1 MPIERSLE
9 QGRDE
14 REARSAAPEANPDM
28 HRESTPEGTPDR
40 AADGRP
46 ERPAISLRRHFVPAG
61 GNPADEVEWD
71 VRSAVIQGEGGETV
85 FEQRDV
91 EVPRAWSQLA
101 TNVVVSKYFRGP
113 LGTPQR
119 ERSVRQLIGR
129 VVTTIA
135 EWGTAQRYFVTPEDQ
150 RTFEGELTHLL
161 LQQKLS
167 FNSPVWFNVGV
178 EPKPQC
184 SACFILSVEDTMD
197 SILDWYRKEG
207 IIFKGGSGSGVNLSR
222 LRSSKE
228 RLGGGGTA
236 SGPVSF
242 MRAADASAG
251 VIKSGG
257 KTRRAAKMVVLD
269 ADHPDIVEFIRCKAE
284 EERKAWALIAAG
296 YDSSLDGPAYGSIFF
311 QNANNSVRVTDEFMR
326 AAAEGRSWST
336 RFVTSGDVAETY
348 PAHDLLRM
356 IAEATHQCG
365 DPGMQ
370 FDTTI
375 NAWHT
380 CPNSGRINA
389 SNPCSEYMH
398 LDDSA
403 CNLASL
409 NLMRFVD
416 DDGNFD
422 VASFTHAV
430 DVAIMAQD
438 ILVDRSS
445 YPTEAIARNAHAFR
459 ELGLGYANLGALLM
473 SLGLPY
479 DSEAGREYAAAVTA
493 LMCGRAYRHSARVA
507 AALGPYEGYAVNR
520 DAQLRVI
527 DKHRG
532 HAYRLNPTY
541 VPLDLLAAARESW
554 DEALALARDHGVRNS
569 QVTVLAPTG
578 TIAFMLDCDTTGVEP
593 DIALVKYKKLVGGGM
608 LKIVNTTVPRAL
620 KRLGYDSR
628 EVQSI
633 VEYID
638 EQETI
643 EGAPDLRPEHLAV
656 FDCAFK
662 PARGIRSIAPLGH
675 VRMMAAVQPFI
686 SGAISK
692 TINMPEQATVEDIE
706 QAYVEAW
713 RLGLKAV
720 AIYRDGCKKTQPLNT
735 AKPAREAAGVAEPAV
750 AAKPVRRRLPA
761 DRQATCHKF
770 DIAGH
775 EGYIHVGF
783 FEDGTPGEIFIKMA
797 KEGSTISGLM
807 DTVGVLTS
815 MALQYGVPLEVL
827 VSKFSHVRFEPS
839 GFTKNS
845 DIPMAKSLIDYIF
858 RFLGT
863 RFLSGEQRVAV
874 GLLERHES
882 AGTPQAVVGGA
893 TAGDG
898 GRLPRPSASLAAPA
912 LGTGAPASHPIGFAT
927 SLASGQTPITFSPQA
942 DAPSCPDCGSLM
954 VRNGAC
960 YKCFNCGATSG
971 CS

>member
-1 MPIERSLE
+1 LTAQDVVLYVRTHYKMLGAGQSGGGVRTMASEPI
-9 QGRDE
+9 GRDE
-14 REARSAAPEANPDM
+14 VETRQSAA
-28 HRESTPEGTPDR
+28 
-40 AADGRP
+40 RP
-46 ERPAISLRRHFVPAG
+46 GLRFARRFVPAG
-61 GNPADEVEWD
+61 VNPYDTVEWEI
-71 VRSAVIQGEGGETV
+71 RSAVISGESGETV

-91 EVPRAWSQLA
+91 EMPRTWSQLA

-129 VVTTIA
+129 VVDTIG
-135 EWGTAQRYFVTPEDQ
+135 EWGDAQGYFATPDDR
-150 RTFEGELTHLL
+150 RTFTDELTHLL
-161 LQQKLS
+161 LHQKAS
-167 FNSPVWFNVGV
+167 FNSPVWFNMGV

-184 SACFILSVEDTMD
+184 SACFILSVDDTMD

-207 IIFKGGSGSGVNLSR
+207 VIFKGGSGSGVNLSR

-257 KTRRAAKMVVLD
+257 KTRRAAKMVVLN
-269 ADHPDIVEFIRCKAE
+269 ADHPDVMEFIHCKAE

-296 YDSSLDGPAYGSIFF
+296 YDSSLDGSAYSSIFF

-326 AAAEGRSWST
+326 AALDGRPWST
-336 RFVTSGDVAETY
+336 RYVTNGAVAETI
-348 PAHDLLRM
+348 PARDLLHA
-356 IAEATHQCG
+356 IADATWQCG

-375 NAWHT
+375 NGWHT
-380 CPNSGRINA
+380 CPNTGRINA

-409 NLMRFVD
+409 NLMQFVEPN
-416 DDGNFD
+416 GTFD
-422 VASFTHAV
+422 VASFRHAV
-430 DVAIMAQD
+430 DIVITAQD
-438 ILVDRSS
+438 IVVDRSS
-445 YPTEAIARNAHAFR
+445 YPTPEIGANAHAYR

-479 DSEAGREYAAAVTA
+479 DSDAGREYAAAVTA
-493 LMCGRAYRHSARVA
+493 VMCGEAYLQSAAVA
-507 AALGPYEGYAVNR
+507 GVLGAYEGFARNR
-520 DAQLRVI
+520 DPQLGVI
-527 DKHRG
+527 EKHRG
-532 HAYRLNPTY
+532 YAHRLDSAL
-541 VPLDLLAAARESW
+541 VPLDLLSAARETW
-554 DEALALARDHGVRNS
+554 DGALDAARQLGVRNS

-578 TIAFMLDCDTTGVEP
+578 TIAFMMDCDTTGVEP
-593 DIALVKYKKLVGGGM
+593 DIALVKYKKLVGGGV
-608 LKIVNTTVPRAL
+608 LKIVNNTVPRAL
-620 KRLGYDSR
+620 RRLGYDSR
-628 EVQSI
+628 EVQEI

-643 EGAPDLRPEHLAV
+643 EGAPALRPDDLPV

-662 PARGIRSIAPLGH
+662 PARGARSIHPLGH
-675 VRMMAAVQPFI
+675 IRMMGAVQPFI

-692 TINMPEQATVEDIE
+692 TINVPETSTVEDIE
-706 QAYVEAW
+706 EAYVQAW
-713 RLGLKAV
+713 KLGLKAV

-735 AKPAREAAGVAEPAV
+735 AKPIAKTDTFPSPVTSGGVVGKPEPI
-750 AAKPVRRRLPA
+750 RRRLPI
-761 DRQATCHKF
+761 DRQALCHKF

-775 EGYIHVGF
+775 EGYLHVGF

-807 DTVGVLTS
+807 DTIGVLTS
-815 MALQYGVPLEVL
+815 MALQYGVPLGVL

-839 GFTKNS
+839 GFTKNP

-858 RFLGT
+858 RFLGA
-863 RFLSGEQRVAV
+863 RFLTGEERAAV
-874 GLLERHES
+874 GLVERE
-882 AGTPQAVVGGA
+882 APPAPEV
-893 TAGDG
+893 
-898 GRLPRPSASLAAPA
+898 RPHTSQ
-912 LGTGAPASHPIGFAT
+912 PIGFT
-927 SLASGQTPITFSPQA
+927 TTASEGPARHAITFSPQA
-942 DAPSCPDCGSLM
+942 DAPSCPDCGELM
-954 VRNGAC
+954 VRNGSC

>member
-1 MPIERSLE
+1 VSGETSTVE
-9 QGRDE
+9 TGRGL
-14 REARSAAPEANPDM
+14 S
-28 HRESTPEGTPDR
+28 
-40 AADGRP
+40 
-46 ERPAISLRRHFVPAG
+46 IVRRFVPAG
-61 GNPADEVEWD
+61 TDPFDTVEWEI
-71 VRSAVIQGEGGETV
+71 RSAVISGESGETV

-91 EVPRAWSQLA
+91 EMPKPWSQLA

-113 LGTPQR
+113 LGTPER

-129 VVTTIA
+129 VVSTLG
-135 EWGTAQRYFVTPEDQ
+135 EWGTSQGYFATPDDRQ
-150 RTFEGELTHLL
+150 AFTDELAHLL
-161 LQQKLS
+161 LHQKAS
-167 FNSPVWFNVGV
+167 FNSPVWFNMGV

-184 SACFILSVEDTMD
+184 SACFILSVNDTMD

-207 IIFKGGSGSGVNLSR
+207 VIFKGGSGSGVNLSR
-222 LRSSKE
+222 LRSSRE
-228 RLGGGGTA
+228 RLAGGGTA

-257 KTRRAAKMVVLD
+257 KTRRAAKMVVLN
-269 ADHPDIVEFIRCKAE
+269 ADHPDIVDFIHCKAE
-284 EERKAWALIAAG
+284 EEKKAWALIAAG
-296 YDSSLDGPAYGSIFF
+296 YDSSLDGPAYSSIFF
-311 QNANNSVRVTDEFMR
+311 QNANNSVRVPDEFMQAVLENR
-326 AAAEGRSWST
+326 PWST
-336 RFVTSGDVAETY
+336 RKVLTGEVHETVS
-348 PAHDLLRM
+348 ARDLMRM

-375 NAWHT
+375 NDWHT

-409 NLMRFVD
+409 NLMQFAEPN
-416 DDGNFD
+416 GSFD
-422 VASFTHAV
+422 VAGFRHAV
-430 DVAIMAQD
+430 DILITAQD
-438 ILVDRSS
+438 IIVDRSS
-445 YPTEAIARNAHAFR
+445 YPTPEITANARAYR

-479 DSEAGREYAAAVTA
+479 DSEAGRQYAAALTA
-493 LMCGRAYRHSARVA
+493 LMCGEAYCQSAAIA
-507 AALGPYEGYAVNR
+507 AALGPYEGFATNR
-520 DAQLRVI
+520 DPQLRVI

-532 HAYRLNPTY
+532 YAHKLDSAL
-541 VPLDLLAAARESW
+541 VPLDILAAARDVW
-554 DEALALARDHGVRNS
+554 DSALEAARASGVRNS

-578 TIAFMLDCDTTGVEP
+578 TIAFMMDCDTTGVEP
-593 DIALVKYKKLVGGGM
+593 DIALIKYKKLVGGGV

-620 KRLGYDSR
+620 RRLGYDSR
-628 EVQSI
+628 EVQEI
-633 VEYID
+633 VEYLD

-643 EGAPDLRPEHLAV
+643 EGAPALRAEHAPV
-656 FDCAFK
+656 FDCAFR
-662 PARGIRSIAPLGH
+662 PARGTRSIHHLGH
-675 VRMMAAVQPFI
+675 LRMMGAVQPFI

-692 TINMPEQATVEDIE
+692 TINMPEQATVEEIE
-706 QAYVEAW
+706 AAYIEAW

-735 AKPAREAAGVAEPAV
+735 AKTVPAEVPAAV
-750 AAKPVRRRLPA
+750 AAPHPVRRRLPT
-761 DRQATCHKF
+761 DRQASCHKF

-783 FEDGTPGEIFIKMA
+783 YEDGTPGEIFIKMA

-807 DTVGVLTS
+807 DTIGVLTS

-839 GFTKNS
+839 GFTKNP
-845 DIPMAKSLIDYIF
+845 DIPMAKSLTDYIF
-858 RFLGT
+858 RFLGS
-863 RFLSGEQRVAV
+863 RFLAGEARAAV
-874 GLLERHES
+874 GLVEREEPVRLGV
-882 AGTPQAVVGGA
+882 AAA
-893 TAGDG
+893 TEEVAPP
-898 GRLPRPSASLAAPA
+898 PRTIA
-912 LGTGAPASHPIGFAT
+912 
-927 SLASGQTPITFSPQA
+927 FSPQA
-942 DAPSCPDCGSLM
+942 DAPSCPDCGALM
-954 VRNGAC
+954 VRNGSC
-960 YKCFNCGATSG
+960 YKCLNCGATSG